1 MKALLVIDI
10 QNDYFWEKR
19 KKKFNYPKELIS
31 NINETIDK
39 YKKDSDI
46 IYIYHFIHNII
57 TNRLLFGFSI
67 EGTEGAE
74 LYKELNVVSNLKFK
88 KYLGDAFTSREF
100 KEYMNSKKYDE
111 VFICGI
117 DQCGCV
123 YHTAL
128 GAIRNNFKVSIIT
141 NATGCR
147 YNLNKLNNKKNKLVK
162 AGVRFI

>member
-1 MKALLVIDI
+1 MSGSRTFA
-10 QNDYFWEKR
+10 
-19 KKKFNYPKELIS
+19 IS
-31 NINETIDK
+31 KSNHR
-39 YKKDSDI
+39 I
-46 IYIYHFIHNII
+46 I
-57 TNRLLFGFSI
+57 
-67 EGTEGAE
+67 
-74 LYKELNVVSNLKFK
+74 NLKFK

-117 DQCGCV
+117 DQCDCV

-128 GAIRNNFKVSIIT
+128 GAIRNNFKVSIIM